1 MKALLISVFL
11 LFAVS
16 FFQPAHSATFNVTDS
31 AGFQGALTSAST
43 NNEDNTINLAAGTYS
58 STSGFTYSAIR
69 HTLTI
74 IGANI
79 DATDD
84 ATIITSSSGTGITFT
99 FSGSIQVSGITVQD
113 CAATG
118 LLFENASD
126 DPAVATFNV
135 SIQDSHFTGNG
146 ASGVIIDD
154 QLFVGP
160 VEVKD
165 SIFDHNTHST
175 DGGGLSVYVAN
186 QNSSVTL
193 TGNSF
198 DQNHS
203 DGTGGGAWLKT
214 ISTEGT
220 DMTVGGSEEG
230 EGNSF
235 TSNTAETGSAGI
247 FIQTYCNMSFVRNT
261 LIGNTI
267 PIDNF
272 GATGGGVIIQ
282 YAGTG
287 EFSNNIIQDN
297 AAPSSGG
304 FGVGTFLEGSI
315 GTINMNA
322 NLVSGNASLDY
333 GGGSIAMAVLS
344 APVVVTNNIIVS
356 NSVTGPSSTVAG
368 LNIAIP
374 PYATSVQEI
383 DVINNTFA
391 QNNAELYFT
400 GGLVISSEKAGIV
413 ANLYN
418 NIFWENSLGSETG
431 QDVYVYYTA
440 WEGMNLLNNNVSEV
454 CVSDGILLSCAGP
467 DDPFFQDYNTISGML
482 SSSNNILVDP
492 DFFATG
498 DLVDQYSLSAN
509 SPMIQVGD
517 PLAPQLPEFDYTGT
531 VPMDTPNPDLGALQY
546 CVPSLSISITPNS
559 DEIILGENVTWTVSL
574 IDSANCV
581 SNDNTLTLTFTNSE
595 FVSGD
600 VASASL
606 YQKIAT
612 ALRANL
618 NTVTCS
624 GSGTTATCT
633 ITQIPNASSLNL
645 SVLGSTS
652 SLGAISLSATLS
664 NALATASAS
673 GMGSAMVIPAPS
685 PSPGDLSG
693 AGCELNKN
701 DSPSFSRLL
710 MFWWMLSVLLIVRNS
725 MRGESS

>member
-1 MKALLISVFL
+1 M
-11 LFAVS
+11 
-16 FFQPAHSATFNVTDS
+16 TDS

-74 IGANI
+74 VGANV

-126 DPAVATFNV
+126 DPVVATFNV

-186 QNSSVTL
+186 QNSSVIL

-214 ISTEGT
+214 ISIEGT
-220 DMTVGGSEEG
+220 DMTVGGSGEG

-235 TSNTAETGSAGI
+235 TSNTADTGSAGI
-247 FIQTYCNMSFVRNT
+247 FIQTYCNMSFVGNT

-297 AAPSSGG
+297 SAPSSGG

-418 NIFWENSLGSETG
+418 NIFWENSLGAETG

-467 DDPFFQDYNTISGML
+467 DDPFSQDYNTISGML

-492 DFFATG
+492 DFFGAG
-498 DLVDQYSLSAN
+498 DLADQYSLSAN

-517 PLAPQLPEFDYTGT
+517 PSAPQLPEFDYTGT
-531 VPMDTPNPDLGALQY
+531 VPMDTPNPDLGAVQY
-546 CVPSLSISITPNS
+546 CVPSLSITITPNS
-559 DEIILGENVTWTVSL
+559 NTIILGENVTWTVSL

-606 YQKIAT
+606 SQKIAT

>member
-16 FFQPAHSATFNVTDS
+16 FLKPAYSATFNVTDS
-31 AGFQGALTSAST
+31 TGFQAALTSAST

-74 IGANI
+74 VGANV

-84 ATIITSSSGTGITFT
+84 ATVITSSSGTGITFT
-99 FSGSIQVSGITVQD
+99 FSGTIQVSGITVQD

-146 ASGVIIDD
+146 ASGVIVDD

-160 VEVKD
+160 VEVKN
-165 SIFDHNTHST
+165 SVFDHNTHSS
-175 DGGGLSVYVAN
+175 DGGGLYVYVAN
-186 QNSSVTL
+186 QNSPVTL

-214 ISTEGT
+214 LSIEGT
-220 DMTVGGSEEG
+220 DMTVGSSVEG

-235 TSNTAETGSAGI
+235 TSNTAETSSAGI
-247 FIQTYCNMSFVRNT
+247 FIATYCNMSFVGNT

-267 PIDNF
+267 PIDISHF

-287 EFSNNIIQDN
+287 EFSNNVIQN
-297 AAPSSGG
+297 NSAPSSGG

-322 NLVSGNASLDY
+322 NLISGNSSEDY

-344 APVVVTNNIIVS
+344 APIVVTNNIIVD
-356 NSVTGPSSTVAG
+356 NSVTGPSSTVGG

-383 DVINNTFA
+383 EVINNTFV

-400 GGLVISSEKAGIV
+400 GALAITSEKAGIV

-482 SSSNNILVDP
+482 SSSNNLFEDP
-492 DFFATG
+492 VFFATG
-498 DLVDQYSLSAN
+498 DLVDQYSLAAN

-517 PLAPQLPEFDYTGT
+517 PSAPQLPEFDYTGT

-546 CVPSLSISITPNS
+546 CVPNLSITITPNS
-559 DEIILGENVTWTVSL
+559 ETIVLGENVTWTVAL
-574 IDSANCV
+574 IDSAHCA
-581 SNDNTLTLTFTNSE
+581 SNNNTLTLSFTNSE
-595 FVSGD
+595 FQSGSLT
-600 VASASL
+600 SASL
-606 YQKIAT
+606 SRQLISAFAAASVVCT
-612 ALRANL
+612 G
-618 NTVTCS
+618 S
-624 GSGTTATCT
+624 GSSASCT
-633 ITQIPNASSLNL
+633 ISQIAADSTVNVNIVGNTLALGTVGL
-645 SVLGSTS
+645 S
-652 SLGAISLSATLS
+652 ASLSNS
-664 NALATASAS
+664 LATASAS
-673 GMGSAMVIPAPS
+673 GSGTAIVVAGPGPGPS
-685 PSPGDLSG
+685 PDSLSG
-693 AGCELNKN
+693 AGCSLSK
-701 DSPSFSRLL
+701 SPSESHLSFWMFSWVILL
-710 MFWWMLSVLLIVRNS
+710 PLIKKAHFYS
-725 MRGESS
+725 